1 MGWNRKGRF
10 GIHTG
15 RTLRNHP
22 RDRFYCSHGRISS
35 KGRYEFAVVK
45 ELKFNDPTR
54 RLLFD
59 KNKVS
64 KLGVDDGEL
73 SFDDGPVI
81 YSMNKHKRWL
91 LPDMVKQHV
100 EQLYCDRISESEQYS
115 RLKPCKKE
123 KHQEQDVE
131 VTAVERH
138 AAYNIER
145 SHPDC
150 IGITSSLPGG
160 SLNSPTHQKKPRKKH
175 AFVGDLKSKSSSE
188 DHVELRYEFLSPFPE
203 KCWPLNRQLGSLP
216 LNYRWHGDIRGTKS
230 KKKCKGRRNK
240 WNKRSDLEKD
250 ADENLSINDD
260 DDDAEVSI
268 SYLLCIYNH
277 YNQSSLQW

>member
-15 RTLRNHP
+15 RTLRNNP
-22 RDRFYCSHGRISS
+22 TNRSYYTRGCVSS
-35 KGRYEFAVVK
+35 KNRHEFAVVK
-45 ELKFNDPTR
+45 ELKFSNHTR

-59 KNKVS
+59 KNRVS
-64 KLGVDDGEL
+64 KLGLNDGEL

-100 EQLYCDRISESEQYS
+100 EQLYCNRISECEEYS
-115 RLKPCKKE
+115 RSKPCKKE
-123 KHQEQDVE
+123 KNQLQDVG
-131 VTAVERH
+131 VTVVERH

-150 IGITSSLPGG
+150 TGITSSLPGS
-160 SLNSPTHQKKPRKKH
+160 SLNSSTHQKKPRKKH
-175 AFVGDLKSKSSSE
+175 AFVGDLKSKSGSE
-188 DHVELRYEFLSPFPE
+188 DDVELCYEFLSPFPE
-203 KCWPLNRQLGSLP
+203 QCWPLNRQLGPLP
-216 LNYRWHGDIRGTKS
+216 LNYRWHGDVRGTKS

-240 WNKRSDLEKD
+240 WNRNSDLEKD
-250 ADENLSINDD
+250 PDENLSNDY
-260 DDDAEVSI
+260 DANDYHDYEVSI
-268 SYLLCIYNH
+268 SYLLH
-277 YNQSSLQW
+277 AL